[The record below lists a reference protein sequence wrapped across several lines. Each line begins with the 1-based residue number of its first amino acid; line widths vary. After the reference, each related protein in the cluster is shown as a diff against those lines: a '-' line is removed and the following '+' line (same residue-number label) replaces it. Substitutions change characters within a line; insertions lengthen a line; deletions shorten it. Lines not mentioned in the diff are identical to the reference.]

1 MHHHRKPKQG
11 IILPVLVILVTF
23 SILGF
28 SLGQDRYAYSQSSN
42 TNSTANAAVTGVE
55 LINTHP
61 SPLHLKAG
69 SKFEIFSTVVNNS
82 PSVIMFVAGACD
94 SPLSAHFTRNVVIKH
109 TQGCTATSP
118 PFKLHPGE
126 GVSVAGPGPGTIYQA
141 LAAGQT
147 TANATFHYQTE
158 NGQAANVT
166 KPFVFTIS

>member
-1 MHHHRKPKQG
+1 MHHSKPERG
-11 IILPVLVILVTF
+11 IILPVLVILVTS

-28 SLGQDRYAYSQSSN
+28 SMGQYRYAYSQSSN

-94 SPLSAHFTRNVVIKH
+94 SPLSAHFTRNVVTKH
-109 TQGCTATSP
+109 IQGCTATSP
-118 PFKLHPGE
+118 PFKLQPGE
-126 GVSVAGPGPGTIYQA
+126 VVSVAGPGPGTIYQA

-166 KPFVFTIS
+166 KPFVFTIG